1 MMWQHPSFS
10 SLLVAKPV
18 ETTLTNRFSLKASA
32 TETNDLQCFP
42 TILQQQSQERGKT
55 TSINIQPFNIQQC
68 RQPMINDGSNKIKKK
83 QIVHVNPN
91 KERHNS
97 LDLCSAAMHLNTVV
111 RKNNKQMDR

>member
-1 MMWQHPSFS
+1 MHSIVILLARVCSFGLNEAPKYDFIFLWNLQMMWQHPSFS

-18 ETTLTNRFSLKASA
+18 ETTLTNHFSLKASA

-68 RQPMINDGSNKIKKK
+68 
-83 QIVHVNPN
+83 
-91 KERHNS
+91 
-97 LDLCSAAMHLNTVV
+97 
-111 RKNNKQMDR
+111 